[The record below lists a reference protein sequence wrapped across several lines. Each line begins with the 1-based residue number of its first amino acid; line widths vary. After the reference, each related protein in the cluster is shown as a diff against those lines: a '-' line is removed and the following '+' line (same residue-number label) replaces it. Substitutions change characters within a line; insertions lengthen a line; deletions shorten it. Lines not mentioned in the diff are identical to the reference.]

1 MNPYEKCPVYEDTN
15 FLLRLVE
22 PSDTP
27 DLLRVYSDEKAVPY
41 FNGDNCHGDDF
52 HYTSRERMESA
63 VDFWLSSYR
72 SGYFVRW
79 AILDKHAKEAVG
91 TVELFRRSSRD
102 YFNNCG
108 LLRLDLRSDY
118 ERRESILNILSL
130 IVPSSFET
138 FGCAMLATKIPPFA
152 SERKWAAQ
160 QLGFTA
166 SPEKLIGG
174 DDGKTYTDYYVLLT
188 EPGCGRNLHA

>member
-1 MNPYEKCPVYEDTN
+1 MNPYEKCPVYENEN

-22 PSDTP
+22 SSDAP
-27 DLLRVYSDEKAVPY
+27 DLLRVYADEKAVPY

-52 HYTSRERMESA
+52 HYTSLERMQSA
-63 VDFWLSSYR
+63 VDFWLFSYR

-79 AILDKHAKEAVG
+79 AILDKKAGEAVG
-91 TVELFRRSSRD
+91 TIELFNRSSQD
-102 YFNNCG
+102 YFNHCG

-118 ERRESILNILSL
+118 ERRESILDILSL
-130 IVPSSFET
+130 IVPHSFEA
-138 FGCAMLATKIPPFA
+138 FGCTMLATKIPSFA

-166 SPEKLIGG
+166 SAEKMIGG
-174 DDGKTYTDYYVLLT
+174 DDGKTYTDYYVLLQ
-188 EPGCGRNLHA
+188 EI